1 MLPRR
6 QNLKL
11 FCSLPQP
18 LWSSNYMAGSK
29 KNSVNFKPEQ
39 HSTSRQFA
47 WWLGAGNYARRRYL
61 LYQSHWKNN
70 KLGWS
75 ANRNALQKSRQHARR
90 AAATSRDES
99 PSNNATSTSP
109 KRTGTSFEATART
122 PEARDKTET
131 WYSRR
136 RWDEVFSSRKF
147 DARGVAVVG
156 SGSPCDKRRTYQGW
170 IVRFWPRNGR
180 WKLPV
185 SRCGHE
191 RFATHVRRELQ
202 L

>member
-1 MLPRR
+1 MLSPR
-6 QNLKL
+6 QKLKP
-11 FCSLPQP
+11 FCSFPQP
-18 LWSSNYMAGSK
+18 LWSSNDMAGSK
-29 KNSVNFKPEQ
+29 KNTINFKPEQ

-47 WWLGAGNYARRRYL
+47 WWLGASYYTRRRYL
-61 LYQSHWKNN
+61 LYQPHWKNN
-70 KLGWS
+70 ELGWS
-75 ANRNALQKSRQHARR
+75 ANRNALQKSRKHAR
-90 AAATSRDES
+90 AAATSRDDS
-99 PSNNATSTSP
+99 PSDNATSTSP
-109 KRTGTSFEATART
+109 KRTGTSFEATAGT

-136 RWDEVFSSRKF
+136 GWNKVFSSGKF
-147 DARGVAVVG
+147 DARGVVVVS
-156 SGSPCDKRRTYQGW
+156 SGSPSDKRRAYPGW
-170 IVRFWPRNGR
+170 IVRFWTRNGR